1 MTQRRFKTAY
11 FVIPAVV
18 FMIAVYALPLAGVA
32 LQSVTDADG
41 GSWSLAGYRDIFSS
55 TLFYKV
61 AWSTFTISLL
71 STTVSL
77 SLAFPLAYF
86 LSKQRPKVRAVL
98 MIFVLV
104 PFWTSVLVKAFAFTI
119 LLGQSGIINDALA
132 FFGLGPLPLLF
143 NKAGVIVGMSHFLI
157 PFMVFPILTSLMA
170 QPPEL
175 RRAAS
180 IMGAGR
186 LRIFFRIT
194 LPLCLPGIMTGT
206 LLVLILSLGFFVVP
220 ALLGG
225 RQDMMLSN
233 LVDFYTRETLNWQ
246 AASTLAVI
254 LFSFAMIVA
263 YTLARVPGGSSLL
276 GGQDR

>member
-1 MTQRRFKTAY
+1 MTHRALKTAG
-11 FVIPAVV
+11 FVMPAIV
-18 FMIAVYALPLAGVA
+18 FMTLVYALPLGGVA
-32 LQSVTDADG
+32 LQSFTDTDSGA
-41 GSWSLAGYRDIFSS
+41 WSLAGYREIFNS

-61 AWSTFTISLL
+61 AWSTLLISLL

-77 SLAFPLAYF
+77 LLAFPLAYF
-86 LSKQRPKVRAVL
+86 LSKQKPTVRAVL

-119 LLGQSGIINDALA
+119 LLGQRGIINDALA

-143 NKAGVIVGMSHFLI
+143 NKVGVIIGMSHFLI
-157 PFMVFPILTSLMA
+157 PFMVFPILTGLIA

-175 RRAAS
+175 KRAAS
-180 IMGAGR
+180 IMGAGS
-186 LRIFFRIT
+186 LRIFMRIT
-194 LPLCLPGIMTGT
+194 LPLCLPGIMTGM

-254 LFSFAMIVA
+254 LFGFAMVVA
-263 YTLARVPGGSSLL
+263 YTLAKIPGGSSLL
-276 GGQDR
+276 GGQDK

>member
-1 MTQRRFKTAY
+1 M
-11 FVIPAVV
+11 
-18 FMIAVYALPLAGVA
+18 
-32 LQSVTDADG
+32 
-41 GSWSLAGYRDIFSS
+41 
-55 TLFYKV
+55 
-61 AWSTFTISLL
+61 
-71 STTVSL
+71 
-77 SLAFPLAYF
+77 
-86 LSKQRPKVRAVL
+86 
-98 MIFVLV
+98 
-104 PFWTSVLVKAFAFTI
+104 
-119 LLGQSGIINDALA
+119 
-132 FFGLGPLPLLF
+132 
-143 NKAGVIVGMSHFLI
+143 IVGMSHFLI